1 MGLNERITR
10 WRAKEETVNDFRPVK
25 NPEGRA
31 HAKTSSR
38 YVSIPLTWR
47 KRLANKR
54 DAYDRENKRSP
65 SYECRLISKN
75 GSSGLISLT
84 SQQPCEKEVINIP
97 NAF

>member
-10 WRAKEETVNDFRPVK
+10 WRAKEETANDFRPVK
-25 NPEGRA
+25 NPEGHA
-31 HAKTSSR
+31 HTHIHVVGHV

-54 DAYDRENKRSP
+54 DAYDDENKRSL

-75 GSSGLISLT
+75 AIIGFNFIDVT
-84 SQQPCEKEVINIP
+84 VTV
-97 NAF
+97 